1 MQGYQ
6 LTFFTQ
12 QNRSHGGKP
21 LARWLMDM
29 AQELAVAGA
38 TLTAANEGFGRH
50 HHLHSAHFIEL
61 ADQPLTLVMVVT
73 AEEAERIFAGL
84 KREQINVFYTKMPVE
99 FGMSAEG

>member
-21 LARWLMDM
+21 LVRWLMDM
-29 AQELAVAGA
+29 AQDLGVAGA
-38 TLTAANEGFGRH
+38 TLTAASEGFGRH

-61 ADQPLTLVMVVT
+61 ADQPLILTMVVT
-73 AEEAERIFAGL
+73 AEDAGRIFALL
-84 KREQINVFYTKMPVE
+84 KQEQINVFYTKAPVE
-99 FGMSAEG
+99 FGMSAES